1 MGCGASSRAP
11 AEGAEHQA
19 PVREA
24 TPHAI
29 LIEKAQKLSRDV
41 DIMGPADPFVIIRLG
56 PVGAAW
62 SAKARETERVSDTCW
77 NTVSP
82 TWNFAF
88 RFAAPPPG
96 ADWELHCRV
105 FDKDDLSSDDFMG
118 ECLVPLAALRAH
130 EDERR
135 EYPMRAPAQ
144 GSLTIM
150 AGARVSAALLA
161 ELTTALEAE
170 LRDEEEKAAAAERG
184 LGASLLA
191 PLGWLTSKLSGWF
204 NEQAG
209 GALYYRNVAA
219 LAVAWNQEPKPGD
232 DAASKCVSSRVS
244 SRSRERWECPALI
257 ATDER

>member
-11 AEGAEHQA
+11 VEGAEHQA

-105 FDKDDLSSDDFMG
+105 FDKDDLSSDDFMC
-118 ECLVPLAALRAH
+118 ECMVCACMCAV
-130 EDERR
+130 
-135 EYPMRAPAQ
+135 
-144 GSLTIM
+144 SL
-150 AGARVSAALLA
+150 GDVHL
-161 ELTTALEAE
+161 
-170 LRDEEEKAAAAERG
+170 
-184 LGASLLA
+184 
-191 PLGWLTSKLSGWF
+191 
-204 NEQAG
+204 
-209 GALYYRNVAA
+209 LYYGRSVDGICSMVDGAYICICTRSC
-219 LAVAWNQEPKPGD
+219 AV
-232 DAASKCVSSRVS
+232 
-244 SRSRERWECPALI
+244 L
-257 ATDER
+257 

>member
-11 AEGAEHQA
+11 VEGAGQQV

-29 LIEKAQKLSRDV
+29 LIEKAQKLSRNV

-62 SAKARETERVSDTCW
+62 NAKARETERVSDTCW

-118 ECLVPLAALRAH
+118 ECMVPLAALRAH

-135 EYPMRAPAQ
+135 EYPMCAPAQ

-161 ELTTALEAE
+161 ELEAE
-170 LRDEEEKAAAAERG
+170 LREHQVEEAAAAERG

-204 NEQAG
+204 TEQAG

-219 LAVAWNQEPKPGD
+219 LAVAWSQEPKPGD
-232 DAASKCVSSRVS
+232 DAASKCVSSRAH
-244 SRSRERWECPALI
+244 EWWECPALI

>member
-11 AEGAEHQA
+11 VEGAEHQA

-118 ECLVPLAALRAH
+118 ECICKMKPFFPRASSPR
-130 EDERR
+130 DPCKPFFTPRGCKLISPSIPQVRR
-135 EYPMRAPAQ
+135 FSTNETQTPIDVHAPCRKHGRPSGC
-144 GSLTIM
+144 GSPDVREIVVFSS
-150 AGARVSAALLA
+150 GAI
-161 ELTTALEAE
+161 
-170 LRDEEEKAAAAERG
+170 
-184 LGASLLA
+184 
-191 PLGWLTSKLSGWF
+191 
-204 NEQAG
+204 
-209 GALYYRNVAA
+209 
-219 LAVAWNQEPKPGD
+219 PK
-232 DAASKCVSSRVS
+232 
-244 SRSRERWECPALI
+244 
-257 ATDER
+257 